1 MICANLD
8 ISKNAWKR
16 EGIVYAKW
24 TILFHR
30 YQRIHKFETENR
42 DLIYDDYNLYH
53 QRVLRV
59 FEK

>member
-1 MICANLD
+1 MIYANLG
-8 ISKNAWKR
+8 ILRNAWK
-16 EGIVYAKW
+16 
-24 TILFHR
+24 ILFHR

-42 DLIYDDYNLYH
+42 DLMYDDYDLYH